1 MRCKVENHVQIA
13 KRSLDALLKAGA
25 DKAQVGLTVSER
37 HEMNVDT
44 GELSLLRTTFNNS
57 LHLSAIRQAR
67 LGQIGLNQFDDASVE
82 KAVEDVIDIANGA
95 KPDDG
100 HDISEWQHLQ
110 EFHRGPEEPDLDAMY
125 DRMKSFLAAVQQ
137 RYPKVVL
144 RQIILSFTRSSY
156 YLLNSNGVD
165 FRTFKGI
172 YHFSAMFSAQEGNKV
187 SSFNGTGLA
196 MKDLDGELIDCGT
209 VDMLLKQSSE
219 QIETYPVKGKFVGD
233 VIIAPDCSNHFL
245 YGFLTGMLRDGAII
259 SGTSIYKDKV
269 GELIASPSLSLHS
282 RPVSEEIADG
292 YFVTGDGY
300 QAQNSTIVDQG
311 VLKGLLLSLY
321 GSRKTGKERAVNH
334 GGAFVVDPGDRS
346 FSDLIKSVKRGVLMD
361 RFSGGAPSNNG
372 DFSGVAKNSYLIED
386 GEIKH
391 PISESMISG
400 NFAEAFKNIAGIS
413 RERVDYGWAV
423 LPWVAVSG
431 LTISGK

>member
-1 MRCKVENHVQIA
+1 MTREAENHVQIA
-13 KRSLDALLKAGA
+13 KRSLDSLLKAGA
-25 DKAQVGLTVSER
+25 DKAQIGLSVSER
-37 HEMNVDT
+37 HEMNIET

-57 LHLSAIRQAR
+57 LHLTAIKQAR
-67 LGQIGLNQFDDASVE
+67 LGQIGLNQFDSASVE
-82 KAVEDVIDIANGA
+82 KAVEDVMDIANGA

-100 HDISEWQHLQ
+100 HDISEWQPSR
-110 EFHRGPEEPDLDAMY
+110 EFYRGPEKPDLDAMY
-125 DRMKSFLAAVQQ
+125 DRMKSFIATVQQ
-137 RYPKVVL
+137 RHPRVVL
-144 RQIILSFTRSSY
+144 RQIILSFTRSSS
-156 YLLNSNGVD
+156 YLLNSNGVN

-172 YHFSAMFSAQEGNKV
+172 YHFSAMFSAQEGDKV

-196 MKDLDGELIDCGT
+196 MKDLDRELIDCGT

-233 VIIAPDCSNHFL
+233 VIVAPDCSNFL
-245 YGFLTGMLRDGAII
+245 YGFLTGMLGDGAII
-259 SGTSIYKDKV
+259 SGTSVYKDKV
-269 GELIASPSLSLHS
+269 GELIASPILSLHS

-300 QAQNSTIVDQG
+300 EAKDSTIVDQG

-321 GSRKTGKERAVNH
+321 GSRKTGKERAANG

-361 RFSGGAPSNNG
+361 RFSGGAPSKNG
-372 DFSGVAKNSYLIED
+372 DFSGIAKNSYLIED
-386 GEIKH
+386 GEIKC

-400 NFAEAFKNIAGIS
+400 NFVEAFKNITGIS
-413 RERVDYGWAV
+413 RERVDYGYAI

>member
-1 MRCKVENHVQIA
+1 MTRQVENHVQIA

-37 HEMNVDT
+37 HEMNIET

-57 LHLSAIRQAR
+57 LHLTAIKQAR
-67 LGQIGLNQFDDASVE
+67 LGQIGLNQFDSASVE
-82 KAVEDVIDIANGA
+82 KAVEDVMDIANGA

-100 HDISEWQHLQ
+100 HDISEWQPSR
-110 EFHRGPEEPDLDAMY
+110 EFYRGPEKPDLDAMY
-125 DRMKSFLAAVQQ
+125 DRMKSFIATVQQ
-137 RYPKVVL
+137 RHPRVVL
-144 RQIILSFTRSSY
+144 RQIILSFTRSSS
-156 YLLNSNGVD
+156 YLLNSNGVN
-165 FRTFKGI
+165 FRTFK
-172 YHFSAMFSAQEGNKV
+172 
-187 SSFNGTGLA
+187 GTGLA
-196 MKDLDGELIDCGT
+196 MKDLDRELIDCGT

-233 VIIAPDCSNHFL
+233 VIVAPDCSNFL
-245 YGFLTGMLRDGAII
+245 YGFLTGMLGDGAII
-259 SGTSIYKDKV
+259 SGTSVYKDKV
-269 GELIASPSLSLHS
+269 GELIASPILSLHS

-300 QAQNSTIVDQG
+300 EAKDSTIVDQG

-321 GSRKTGKERAVNH
+321 GSRKTGKERAANG

-361 RFSGGAPSNNG
+361 RFSGGAPSKNG
-372 DFSGVAKNSYLIED
+372 DFSGIAKNSYLIED
-386 GEIKH
+386 GEIKY

-400 NFAEAFKNIAGIS
+400 NFVEAFKNITGIS
-413 RERVDYGWAV
+413 RERVDYGYAI

>member
-1 MRCKVENHVQIA
+1 MTRQVENHVQIA

-37 HEMNVDT
+37 HEMNIET

-57 LHLSAIRQAR
+57 LHLTAIKQAR
-67 LGQIGLNQFDDASVE
+67 LGQIGLNQFDSASVE
-82 KAVEDVIDIANGA
+82 KAVEDVMDIANGA

-100 HDISEWQHLQ
+100 HDISEWQPSR
-110 EFHRGPEEPDLDAMY
+110 EFYRGPEKPDLDAMY
-125 DRMKSFLAAVQQ
+125 DRMKSFIATVQQ
-137 RYPKVVL
+137 RHPKVVL
-144 RQIILSFTRSSY
+144 RQIILSFTRSSS
-156 YLLNSNGVD
+156 YLLNSNGVN

-172 YHFSAMFSAQEGNKV
+172 YHFSAMFSAQEGDKV

-196 MKDLDGELIDCGT
+196 MKDLDRELIDCGT

-233 VIIAPDCSNHFL
+233 VIVAPDCSNFL
-245 YGFLTGMLRDGAII
+245 YGFLTGMLGDGAII
-259 SGTSIYKDKV
+259 SGTSVYKDKV
-269 GELIASPSLSLHS
+269 GELIASPILSLHS

-300 QAQNSTIVDQG
+300 EAKDSTIVDQG

-321 GSRKTGKERAVNH
+321 GSRKTGKERAANG

-361 RFSGGAPSNNG
+361 RFSGGAPSKNG
-372 DFSGVAKNSYLIED
+372 DFSGIAKNSYLIED
-386 GEIKH
+386 GEIKC

-400 NFAEAFKNIAGIS
+400 NFVEAFKNITGIS
-413 RERVDYGWAV
+413 RERVDYGYAI